1 MLRQESAARPGGW
14 LQREM
19 LCYPDTLPAL
29 YAVTMADETPDS
41 YPVSMRALAL
51 LGLFLVGAVAFILLD
66 VASNGKLT
74 GCADCDKESAGA

>member
-1 MLRQESAARPGGW
+1 LAS
-14 LQREM
+14 
-19 LCYPDTLPAL
+19 TV
-29 YAVTMADETPDS
+29 YAVTMADESPES

-74 GCADCDKESAGA
+74 ACADCQDRESAGA